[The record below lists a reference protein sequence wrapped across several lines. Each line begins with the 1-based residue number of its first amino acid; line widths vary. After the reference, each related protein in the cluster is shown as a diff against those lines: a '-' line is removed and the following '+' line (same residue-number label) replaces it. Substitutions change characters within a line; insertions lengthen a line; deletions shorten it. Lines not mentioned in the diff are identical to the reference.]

1 MTVAILYA
9 GVSLTK
15 QEDRSVT
22 KTEYPDISSPE
33 VDFPPRLVI
42 HRKDRA
48 GATLTKLNPEN
59 SQTVIRHTPTGDPL
73 IQAHHQQHLSSQR
86 STFTGNTSDVGKMQC
101 SQTNSRQGSG
111 DSGIGLQAGRLSFDP
126 TSQQPETSS
135 SAWENQKG
143 EKAQSAFLKGQC
155 VFCGSTVVYAALCSQ
170 KFTFWT
176 SLSLYCCLPE
186 EADQF

>member
-1 MTVAILYA
+1 M
-9 GVSLTK
+9 SLTK
-15 QEDRSVT
+15 QEDRSTVT
-22 KTEYPDISSPE
+22 KTEYPEISSPE
-33 VDFPPRLVI
+33 VDYPPRFVI
-42 HRKDRA
+42 HRKDQA
-48 GATLTKLNPEN
+48 EATLTKLNPEN
-59 SQTVIRHTPTGDPL
+59 SQTVIRHMPTGDP
-73 IQAHHQQHLSSQR
+73 ATHVHGQHSSSQR
-86 STFTGNTSDVGKMQC
+86 STSTGNTSDVGKMQS

-155 VFCGSTVVYAALCSQ
+155 VFCGSTIVYAALCSQ
-170 KFTFWT
+170 KLQHFTFWT

-186 EADQF
+186 EANQF